1 MERHISHD
9 MREEFFVGFRTNKK
23 LLVSAT
29 FQEHAKGRGVLSTHV
44 VPPYSEF
51 LFLGKEIKNSL
62 TDSYTKLCSL
72 TDINYPMITEN
83 TGLPLAQKSPSFPV
97 TGKRD

>member
-1 MERHISHD
+1 MICAKN
-9 MREEFFVGFRTNKK
+9 F
-23 LLVSAT
+23 LLDSEPTKNSSSLHT

-62 TDSYTKLCSL
+62 TDSYTKLYSL
-72 TDINYPMITEN
+72 TDINYPMITED